1 MKLRAA
7 RPLSETSPDCR
18 PPRRRRKEARPS
30 ELTAAALALFVEKG
44 FAATRLD
51 DVAARAGVS
60 KGTLYLYF
68 ESKEALFKAVIEE
81 GMVAALAA
89 AAQRLSDFHGSAAE
103 LLQQLL
109 FGWWEQ
115 IGQTPMAG
123 VTKLIACE
131 SSNFPEVAQYYHER
145 VLTRGRA
152 LLRTTLQRGVA
163 SGEFRPVDI
172 ETAIDVIMAPLLMLA
187 ISRFSLGFCNRKT
200 TPETYLR
207 THFELLVKGLRGS
220 SGEFVEFVE
229 PLTGGKR

>member
-1 MKLRAA
+1 MKHPSA
-7 RPLSETSPDCR
+7 RPLPDASPDCR

-44 FAATRLD
+44 FAATRLED
-51 DVAARAGVS
+51 IAARAGVS

-68 ESKEALFKAVIEE
+68 ESKEALFKTVIEE

-89 AAQRLSDFHGSAAE
+89 AEQRLSDFQGSAAE

-115 IGQTPMAG
+115 IGRTPMAG

-131 SSNFPEVAQYYHER
+131 SSNFPEVAQYYHDR
-145 VLTRGRA
+145 VRSRGRA
-152 LLRTTLQRGVA
+152 LLRTTLQRGVG
-163 SGEFRPVDI
+163 SGEFRPVDL

-187 ISRFSLGFCNRKT
+187 IARFSPGFCSLGT
-200 TPETYLR
+200 TPESYLQ
-207 THFELLVKGLRGS
+207 THFELLVNGLRRS
-220 SGEFVEFVE
+220 SGALAK
-229 PLTGGKR
+229 PPTGDRQ